1 MTIETISPGEVYK
14 RLGPISRAAT
24 AARHE
29 LGELP
34 IVYVE
39 SRGTTTLALL
49 PPWVGKWIEEHAGE
63 LLELIR
69 SDERKQRRASSES
82 AD

>member
-1 MTIETISPGEVYK
+1 MTSGAKVTTETISPGEVYK

-39 SRGTTTLALL
+39 SRGATTLALV
-49 PPWVGKWIEEHAGE
+49 PPWLGKWIEDHA
-63 LLELIR
+63 
-69 SDERKQRRASSES
+69 DEVLAQIQATGQ
-82 AD
+82 

>member
-1 MTIETISPGEVYK
+1 MTTETISPGDVYK

-39 SRGTTTLALL
+39 SRGTPTLALM
-49 PPWVGKWIEEHAGE
+49 PPWLGKWVEAHADE
-63 LLELIR
+63 VLALIQA
-69 SDERKQRRASSES
+69 SDES
-82 AD
+82 